1 MRDLES
7 RLRAL
12 DLRPPDDLPRRALAA
27 AAAPAQVPR
36 HLRRNHRPRR
46 RLLLALAAAA
56 LVALLAGYAAVAVTA
71 ASRAQATGPAGYGPS
86 EGCWF
91 VRDGAGLHLHVGGFY
106 RGLPALC
113 TSERRVP

>member
-1 MRDLES
+1 MTDLES

-12 DLRPPDDLPRRALAA
+12 DLRPPEDLPRRALAA
-27 AAAPAQVPR
+27 AAAPARLPR
-36 HLRRNHRPRR
+36 HPPRIHRPRR
-46 RLLLALAAAA
+46 RLLVALAAAV
-56 LVALLAGYAAVAVTA
+56 LVALLAGYAALAVTA
-71 ASRAQATGPAGYGPS
+71 GPQARATGPAGYGPG

-113 TSERRVP
+113 TSERRGP